1 MEIISEHGED
11 IYRLAEELKIQER
24 KIIDFSTSVN
34 PLGVSKKV
42 KAEIRK
48 HLKYLH
54 NYPDSEAIRLKKRL
68 AQYHG
73 IDPEMILCGNGS
85 TELIYLIARTLK
97 PKKVLIP
104 APTFSE
110 YERAIALLQNTE
122 MSPPTHPSPSRG
134 EGKGGGESP
143 DPMLWNLESIKHFLL
158 YKENGF
164 EIIPDELIKSMQDC
178 NMAFLCNPNNP
189 TGLLLGKDS
198 VLKITEAAR
207 NLKCYLI
214 VDEAFIDFCQGTVPD
229 FVVSAQSNDL
239 PPSQRQGVESGLSRI
254 SVIKEVENNPYLIV
268 LRSMSLFYALPGLRL
283 GYGVFPLHL
292 IDRLKENKEPWT
304 VNSLAQ
310 RAAVVALKDKVYRE
324 GTFRLMKEE
333 KKFLEKSFNKIGI
346 EFFHTDVNF
355 YLIKI
360 SNAYEICQHLKKKGI
375 LVRDCSNLRGLDNT
389 YIQVAIKSH
398 KENTILIKEFA
409 AILQK

>member
-1 MEIISEHGED
+1 MEIISEHGGD

-54 NYPDSEAIRLKKRL
+54 SYPDAEAIKLRKRL

-73 IDPEMILCGNGS
+73 IAPEMILCGNGS

-110 YERAIALLQNTE
+110 YERAVLISQ
-122 MSPPTHPSPSRG
+122 
-134 EGKGGGESP
+134 ESGVGSQQSETIKYKP
-143 DPMLWNLESIKHFLL
+143 ELTYLNLHE
-158 YKENGF
+158 EDGF
-164 EIIPDELIKSMQDC
+164 EINPDEFIAKMRENRNSELRTQNSELYA

-189 TGLLLGKDS
+189 TGLLLKKDS
-198 VLKITEAAR
+198 VLKIAETAR
-207 NLKCYLI
+207 DLSCTLV
-214 VDEAFIDFCQGTVPD
+214 VDEAFIDFCMGDCPRFTDRAERGGRIGTV
-229 FVVSAQSNDL
+229 L
-239 PPSQRQGVESGLSRI
+239 ESG
-254 SVIKEVENNPYLIV
+254 VIKDVENNPYLIV

-283 GYGVFPLHL
+283 GYGVFPRHL
-292 IDRLKENKEPWT
+292 IGRLKENKEPWT

-310 RAAVVALKDKVYRE
+310 RAAVVALKDKVYRD

-333 KKFLEKSFNKIGI
+333 KKFLEKSFKKIGI

-398 KENTILIKEFA
+398 KENTILIKELSTV
-409 AILQK
+409 LQK

>member
-24 KIIDFSTSVN
+24 KIIDFSTSAN

-54 NYPDSEAIRLKKRL
+54 SYPDPEAIRLRKRL

-73 IDPEMILCGNGS
+73 IAPEMILCGNGS

-110 YERAIALLQNTE
+110 YERATIIAQ
-122 MSPPTHPSPSRG
+122 S
-134 EGKGGGESP
+134 
-143 DPMLWNLESIKHFLL
+143 LEHGAQIKYFVLK
-158 YKENGF
+158 KENNWS
-164 EIIPDELIKSMQDC
+164 INPDEFMTFMKDC

-189 TGLLLGKDS
+189 TGLLLKKDS
-198 VLKITEAAR
+198 VLKIAAAAR
-207 NLKCYLI
+207 DFKCYLI
-214 VDEAFIDFCQGTVPD
+214 VDEAFIDYCSD
-229 FVVSAQSNDL
+229 D
-239 PPSQRQGVESGLSRI
+239 

-283 GYGVFPLHL
+283 GYGVFPQHL

-333 KKFLEKSFNKIGI
+333 KKFLEKSFKKIGI
-346 EFFHTDVNF
+346 EFFQSDVNF
-355 YLIKI
+355 YLLKMR
-360 SNAYEICQHLKKKGI
+360 NAYEIYQHLKKKGI
-375 LVRDCSNLRGLDNT
+375 LVWDCSNFKGLDNT
-389 YIQVAIKSH
+389 YIRVAVKSH
-398 KENTILIKEFA
+398 KENTILIKELA
-409 AILQK
+409 AVLQK

>member
-214 VDEAFIDFCQGTVPD
+214 VDEAFIDFCSD
-229 FVVSAQSNDL
+229 D
-239 PPSQRQGVESGLSRI
+239 
-254 SVIKEVENNPYLIV
+254 SVIEEVENNPYLIV

>member
-24 KIIDFSTSVN
+24 KIIDFSTSIN

-73 IDPEMILCGNGS
+73 INPEMILCGNGS
-85 TELIYLIARTLK
+85 TELIFLIAKTLK

-110 YERAIALLQNTE
+110 YERACKI
-122 MSPPTHPSPSRG
+122 G
-134 EGKGGGESP
+134 Y
-143 DPMLWNLESIKHFLL
+143 ESIVMSYELQ
-158 YKENGF
+158 KENNWS
-164 EIIPDELIKSMQDC
+164 INPDEFITFMKDSD
-178 NMAFLCNPNNP
+178 MAFLCNPNNP
-189 TGLLLGKDS
+189 TGLLLKKDS
-198 VLKITEAAR
+198 VLKIAEAAR
-207 NLKCYLI
+207 DLKCYLI
-214 VDEAFIDFCQGTVPD
+214 VDEAFIDFCQRTV
-229 FVVSAQSNDL
+229 SDL
-239 PPSQRQGVESGLSRI
+239 PPSQRQGVESGLSLI

-283 GYGVFPLHL
+283 GYGVFPQNL
-292 IDRLKENKEPWT
+292 IGRLKENKEPWT

-310 RAAVVALKDKVYRE
+310 RAAVVALKDRVYRE

-333 KKFLEKSFNKIGI
+333 KRFFEKSFKKIGI
-346 EFFHTDVNF
+346 EFFHTDANF

-360 SNAYEICQHLKKKGI
+360 NNAYEICQHLKKKGI
-375 LVRDCSNLRGLDNT
+375 LVRDCSNFKGLDNT
-389 YIQVAIKSH
+389 YIRVAIKSH
-398 KENTILIKEFA
+398 RENTILIRELLRV
-409 AILQK
+409 LQK

>member
-1 MEIISEHGED
+1 MGIISERGED
-11 IYRLAEELKIQER
+11 VYRLTEELKIQER

-110 YERAIALLQNTE
+110 YERATIRAQSME
-122 MSPPTHPSPSRG
+122 HG
-134 EGKGGGESP
+134 AQ
-143 DPMLWNLESIKHFLL
+143 IKYFVLK
-158 YKENGF
+158 KENNWS
-164 EIIPDELIKSMQDC
+164 INPDEFITFMKDC

-198 VLKITEAAR
+198 VLKIAEAVR
-207 NLKCYLI
+207 DLKCYLI

-229 FVVSAQSNDL
+229 L
-239 PPSQRQGVESGLSRI
+239 PPSQRQGVESGLSLF

-268 LRSMSLFYALPGLRL
+268 LRSMSLFYSLPGLRL
-283 GYGVFPLHL
+283 GYGVFPQHL

-310 RAAVVALKDKVYRE
+310 RAAVVALKDRVYRE

-333 KKFLEKSFNKIGI
+333 KRFLEKSFKKIGI
-346 EFFHTDVNF
+346 EFFHTDANF

-360 SNAYEICQHLKKKGI
+360 NNAYEICQHLKKKGI
-375 LVRDCSNLRGLDNT
+375 LVRDCSNFKGLDNT
-389 YIQVAIKSH
+389 YIRVAVKSH
-398 KENTILIKEFA
+398 RENTILTKELSKIFNNSE
-409 AILQK
+409 

>member
-73 IDPEMILCGNGS
+73 IAPEMILCGNGS

-110 YERAIALLQNTE
+110 YERATIIAQ
-122 MSPPTHPSPSRG
+122 S
-134 EGKGGGESP
+134 
-143 DPMLWNLESIKHFLL
+143 LEHGAQIKYFVLN
-158 YKENGF
+158 KEDGF
-164 EIIPDELIKSMQDC
+164 EIKPDEFIAKIRENRNSELRTQNSELYA

-198 VLKITEAAR
+198 VLKIAEAAR

-214 VDEAFIDFCQGTVPD
+214 VDEAFIDYCQGTVP
-229 FVVSAQSNDL
+229 DL
-239 PPSQRQGVESGLSRI
+239 PPSQRQGVESGLSLI

-268 LRSMSLFYALPGLRL
+268 LRSMSLFYALP
-283 GYGVFPLHL
+283 
-292 IDRLKENKEPWT
+292 
-304 VNSLAQ
+304 
-310 RAAVVALKDKVYRE
+310 
-324 GTFRLMKEE
+324 
-333 KKFLEKSFNKIGI
+333 
-346 EFFHTDVNF
+346 
-355 YLIKI
+355 
-360 SNAYEICQHLKKKGI
+360 
-375 LVRDCSNLRGLDNT
+375 
-389 YIQVAIKSH
+389 
-398 KENTILIKEFA
+398 
-409 AILQK
+409 